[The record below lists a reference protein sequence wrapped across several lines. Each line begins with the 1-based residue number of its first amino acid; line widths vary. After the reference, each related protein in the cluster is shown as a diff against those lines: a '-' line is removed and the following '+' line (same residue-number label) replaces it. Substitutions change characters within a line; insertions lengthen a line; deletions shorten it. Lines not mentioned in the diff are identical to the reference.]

1 MKECIEKVVGA
12 VKEIRRGDRI
22 IVDNEMRL
30 NTSIYKKSAKDK
42 PYMLIDIDG
51 GFKITLIELVL
62 IVAAISVT
70 VTLFAVHL
78 RNKICKKLSKKNAEK

>member
-22 IVDNEMRL
+22 IVDNEMRI
-30 NTSIYKKSAKDK
+30 NTSVYKKSAKDK

-51 GFKITLIELVL
+51 GFKITLIELIL
-62 IVAAISVT
+62 IVAGISVGI
-70 VTLFAVHL
+70 TLFAVHL
-78 RNKICKKLSKKNAEK
+78 RNKICKKLFKKNNQK